1 MTILITGATGN
12 VGRHLVEQLA
22 AAGHPVR
29 ALARDPSAVRFPEGV
44 ETVAADLGDLAAFE
58 AAFEGVT
65 GLHLL
70 TALGSTNETL
80 PNSTEIAAAAVK
92 AGVRRVTTLW
102 NGYRGPVEEAVEAS
116 GLEWT
121 HLQPGEFM
129 SNAVTWAEEIRAE
142 GVVREPFGLIAHAPT
157 HPADIA
163 AVGAAAL
170 TTGEHAGQSYLLTG
184 PEALT
189 VPDQVAA
196 IGEAIGREL
205 RFEGL
210 TEEQGRERMRAM
222 GMSDEAVDYVLGW
235 RADPPAWTA
244 EPSGL
249 VERVTG
255 RPARTFAQW
264 AREHADEFRS

>member
-1 MTILITGATGN
+1 MTFLVTGATGN
-12 VGRHLVEQLA
+12 VGRHLAAQLA

-29 ALARDPSAVRFPEGV
+29 ALTRDPGSARLPAGV
-44 ETVAADLGDLAAFE
+44 EAVAGDLTDFASVE
-58 AAFEGVT
+58 AALEGAT

-70 TALGSTNETL
+70 TAVGPTNLTVPGSAD
-80 PNSTEIAAAAVK
+80 IAAAAVK

-129 SNAVTWAEEIRAE
+129 SNALTWAEDVRGE
-142 GVVREPFGLIAHAPT
+142 GVVREPYGEVAHAPV

-170 TTGEHAGQSYLLTG
+170 TTGAHAGRAYELTG
-184 PEALT
+184 PEPLT

-196 IGEAIGREL
+196 IAAAAGREV
-205 RFEGL
+205 RYEAL
-210 TEEQGRERMRAM
+210 TPEQGRERMRAM
-222 GMSDEAVDYVLGW
+222 GMDDATIDYVLGW
-235 RADPPAWTA
+235 RADPPAWTTRA
-244 EPSGL
+244 SDT
-249 VERVTG
+249 VERATG

-264 AREHADEFRS
+264 AREHADAFR